1 MPSNSTSLPSAP
13 RVNLGDNIV
22 LQPPLSRCGQGPGLV
37 LIRSANVAEC
47 QSKNT
52 SLDPEPLQKWA
63 EESYAVAQ
71 ITFDLDSSANAS
83 LLSVRVD
90 SAIAG
95 LIALPECN
103 NKEKFGILGLY
114 SPSSKL
120 SVTHTNVDLSL
131 WLPIRLRPNIHPL
144 TAGPHQWHK

>member
-1 MPSNSTSLPSAP
+1 MTSNSTSLPSAP

-37 LIRSANVAEC
+37 LIRPANVAEC

-71 ITFDLDSSANAS
+71 ITFDIDSSANAS

-90 SAIAG
+90 SAMAG

-103 NKEKFGILGLY
+103 NKQKFGIIGIY
-114 SPSSKL
+114 SFQP
-120 SVTHTNVDLSL
+120 
-131 WLPIRLRPNIHPL
+131 
-144 TAGPHQWHK
+144 